1 MDEINS
7 MLLPAK
13 ESSNEFLIT
22 KIRHLLLQKKMM
34 SHRLLLT
41 NLSYCLAWCHR
52 LSSRPKWKGR

>member
-22 KIRHLLLQKKMM
+22 NLDKISEL
-34 SHRLLLT
+34 
-41 NLSYCLAWCHR
+41 
-52 LSSRPKWKGR
+52 

>member
-13 ESSNEFLIT
+13 ENSNEFLIT
-22 KIRHLLLQKKMM
+22 KIRHLLLQKKM

-52 LSSRPKWKGR
+52 LSIRPQWKGR